1 MFPVNCYVLWD
12 ETKEAVVIDPGCF
25 YEEEKQALKKFIL
38 TNELNVKH
46 LLNTHLHLDH
56 IFGNPFMLKEFGLSA
71 EANKADEYW
80 IDEAPKQ
87 SRMFGFQL
95 QEAPVPL
102 GKYLHDGDI
111 ITFGHTQLEAIHV
124 PGHSPGSLVY
134 YCKEDNCMFS
144 GDVLFQGSI
153 GRADLTGG
161 NFDELIEHICS
172 RLFVLPNETVVYP
185 GHGAPTTIGMEKQ
198 RTHFSDKTIKSPI
211 NMKTDLLASRHIG
224 INEQDTAVMLRK
236 IGVESLDELI
246 DKTIP
251 ANIRLKEPLAL
262 ASPLTEYEF
271 GKHIAALAS
280 KTNCT
285 PPISV

>member
-12 ETKEAVVIDPGCF
+12 DTKEAVVIDPGCF

-56 IFGNPFMLKEFGLSA
+56 IFGNPFMLKEFGQ
-71 EANKADEYW
+71 K
-80 IDEAPKQ
+80 
-87 SRMFGFQL
+87 
-95 QEAPVPL
+95 PVPL
-102 GKYLHDGDI
+102 GKYLHDGDS
-111 ITFGHTQLEAIHV
+111 ITFGHTTLEAIHV

-185 GHGAPTTIGMEKQ
+185 GHGAPTTIGMEKAENPFF
-198 RTHFSDKTIKSPI
+198 R
-211 NMKTDLLASRHIG
+211 
-224 INEQDTAVMLRK
+224 
-236 IGVESLDELI
+236 
-246 DKTIP
+246 
-251 ANIRLKEPLAL
+251 
-262 ASPLTEYEF
+262 
-271 GKHIAALAS
+271 
-280 KTNCT
+280 
-285 PPISV
+285 

>member
-1 MFPVNCYVLWD
+1 MKIKRYEFNMFPVNCYVLWD

-25 YEEEKQALKKFIL
+25 YDKEKQALKNFIMN
-38 TNELNVKH
+38 NELTVKH
-46 LLNTHLHLDH
+46 LLNTQLHVDH
-56 IFGNPFMLKEFGLSA
+56 IVGNTFMLQEFGLKA
-71 EANKADEYW
+71 EANQADEFW

-95 QEAPVPL
+95 PEPPAPL

-111 ITFGHTQLEAIHV
+111 IKFGNSELEAIHV

-134 YCKEDNCMFS
+134 YCKADSCVFT

-185 GHGAPTTIGMEKQ
+185 GHGAPTTIGTEKAENPFC
-198 RTHFSDKTIKSPI
+198 R
-211 NMKTDLLASRHIG
+211 
-224 INEQDTAVMLRK
+224 
-236 IGVESLDELI
+236 
-246 DKTIP
+246 
-251 ANIRLKEPLAL
+251 
-262 ASPLTEYEF
+262 
-271 GKHIAALAS
+271 
-280 KTNCT
+280 
-285 PPISV
+285 